1 MHYIIDGY
9 NLLFQIEEKIDP
21 LKESRD
27 EVISFLLT
35 SVAANCKTVTVV
47 FDSGKGAED
56 FFPTRYSLSN
66 LEVIYSPKNLCADKY
81 ILELLEISKNPRL
94 ITIISSDNF
103 LCKRGKEL
111 GAKALSIHV
120 FLEMIFQRK
129 RKKEAT
135 HSKPTVDSEKNLDR
149 LHRIFSKKLQDHD
162 LDDF

>member
-21 LKESRD
+21 LQESRE

-81 ILELLEISKNPRL
+81 ILEMLQISTNPKR
-94 ITIISSDNF
+94 ITVISSDNF

-111 GAKALSIHV
+111 GAKALPIDA

-129 RKKEAT
+129 RKREAT
-135 HSKPTVDSEKNLDR
+135 FSKPNVDSEKNLDR
-149 LHRIFSKKLQDHD
+149 LHKIFSMRLKNQD